1 VFEVCGIIGQ
11 KSPGKDSMVM
21 RSWVTTLVGNVQ
33 LILSIVNVQK
43 RLCQCKWSNKE

>member
-1 VFEVCGIIGQ
+1 
-11 KSPGKDSMVM
+11 MVM

-33 LILSIVNVQK
+33 LVLSIVNAQK